1 MHLPQSLLAATA
13 MSVLLAVASPAR
25 AQDVPAPEDAARFRF
40 GPIRFTPVLTVTGV
54 GIDTNVFNEA
64 DNPKQDTTAAFGP
77 RANYWIRLGR
87 ARVIGQTGVEYY
99 YFREYDTQR
108 SFGTANRARVEVQFA
123 RLVPFVAGE
132 YINTRQRPGYEIDA
146 RARRTLAGGRAGFD
160 LLLGGRTTIR
170 ALGGSDRHRFS
181 SEDSF
186 LGASLSQRLDRDS
199 AVFQLSLRRDLTP
212 LTTWVIVGEEQRDR
226 FVFTPLRDA
235 DGLRV
240 ATGFEFKPFALISG
254 KGFVGYRRFDTL
266 SPVVPDYAGIVASAD
281 LAYVLRATRITGR
294 IERDVT
300 YSFEQLEPYYL
311 LTDVGTTVT
320 QRLTS
325 RWDVVGRVARQ
336 VLDYQAVGL
345 VTAPAHTDRVT
356 QLGGGVGCHLGEIVR
371 LGLDT
376 DYYTRRSPISNRR
389 YDGWRAG
396 FSITYGIKTP

>member
-1 MHLPQSLLAATA
+1 MHLPQSLLAAMA
-13 MSVLLAVASPAR
+13 ISVFLAVASPVR

-40 GPIRFTPVLTVTGV
+40 GPIRFTPVLTVTHVGV
-54 GIDTNVFNEA
+54 DTNVFNEA

-77 RANYWIRLGR
+77 RADYWIKLGR
-87 ARVIGQTGVEYY
+87 ARVIGQTGVEYF

-108 SFGTANRARVEVQFA
+108 SFGTVNRARVEVQFA

-146 RARRTLAGGRAGFD
+146 RARRTLSGGRAGLD
-160 LLLGGRTTIR
+160 VLLGGRTTLR
-170 ALGGSDRHRFS
+170 AAAGTDRHRFS

-186 LGASLSQRLDRDS
+186 LGASLSERLDRDS
-199 AVFQLSLRRDLTP
+199 DLFQLSFRRELTP
-212 LTTWVIVGEEQRDR
+212 LTTWVVVGEAQQDR
-226 FVFTPLRDA
+226 FLYTPVRDA

-254 KGFVGYRRFDTL
+254 KGLVGYRHFDTL
-266 SPVVPDYAGIVASAD
+266 SPATPDYAGLVASAD

-300 YSFEQLEPYYL
+300 YSFEALEPYYL
-311 LTDVGTTVT
+311 LTDVGTSVT
-320 QRLTS
+320 QRLSS
-325 RWDVVGRVARQ
+325 RWDVVGRAARQ

-345 VTAPAHTDRVT
+345 LTAPEHTDRVT
-356 QLGGGVGCHLGEIVR
+356 QWGGGVGCHLGEIVR
-371 LGLDT
+371 VGVDT

-389 YDGWRAG
+389 YDGWRTG
-396 FSITYGIKTP
+396 LSITYGIKTP